1 MTALT
6 ESRPVMPADRVR
18 DVLERD
24 EALVDVFVRHSP
36 HFAKLRNRTMRRI
49 MARLVTVQ
57 QASRIAGVPLAAL
70 LHDLN
75 DALGLQYEPGTPF
88 EKEPKGDVSRE
99 GTHVHPWHAAIVE
112 LDVRDD
118 LRSGR
123 EPFSRIMAAVA
134 AMDASEVLLLQT
146 IFEPVPLFDV
156 LAKRG
161 FDHETRMTAADD
173 WSVWFWR
180 SSSEVALEA
189 PIDVTTADVADRAV
203 SPAMEECDACSLTLD
218 VRNLEPPEPL
228 TRTLAALETLPDG
241 CTLVQVNVRIP
252 QLLLPLLAER
262 GFDYAVDESRAG
274 VVLVRIWRRPSPSI
288 TPSGVHEPMSTESVE
303 LDVRVIP
310 PRDKHP
316 AIFRAFDALD
326 SGQSLVLMNDHDPS
340 PLRYQLAA
348 ERPDAFDWT
357 YEAEGPE
364 EWRVRIRRR

>member
-1 MTALT
+1 
-6 ESRPVMPADRVR
+6 
-18 DVLERD
+18 
-24 EALVDVFVRHSP
+24 
-36 HFAKLRNRTMRRI
+36 MRRI
-49 MARLVTVQ
+49 MARLVTVE
-57 QASRIAGVPLAAL
+57 QAARIAGVPLAAL

-75 DALGLQYEPGTPF
+75 DALGLQCETGEPFDQKP
-88 EKEPKGDVSRE
+88 EGDVS
-99 GTHVHPWHAAIVE
+99 GDSQHVHPWHAAIVE

-123 EPFSRIMAAVA
+123 EPFSRIMTAVA
-134 AMDASEVLLLQT
+134 TMRESEVLLLRT

-161 FDHETRMTAADD
+161 FDHEARATAPDD

-180 SSSEVALEA
+180 SSSELALE
-189 PIDVTTADVADRAV
+189 PSIDVAADVVDRAAV
-203 SPAMEECDACSLTLD
+203 PGMDERDPRSLLLD

-241 CTLVQVNVRIP
+241 YTLLQVNVRVP
-252 QLLLPLLAER
+252 QFLLPLLAER
-262 GFDYAVDESRAG
+262 GFDYDVDESQAG
-274 VVLVRIWRRPSPSI
+274 RVLVRIWRHPSPSI
-288 TPSGVHEPMSTESVE
+288 TPSGVHEPMSTQSVE

-316 AIFRAFDALD
+316 AIFRAFDALE
-326 SGQSLVLMNDHDPS
+326 SGQSLVLMNDHDPR

-348 ERPDAFDWT
+348 ERPDTFDWT

-364 EWRVRIRRR
+364 LWRVRISRR